1 MYKLYYDT
9 ELLQKHGGMFVEHTS
24 VEADK
29 ELQTNPNIMLI
40 YIAHA

>member
-29 ELQTNPNIMLI
+29 ELQTKKELGLNPDS
-40 YIAHA
+40 